1 MKDLK
6 RMIGTA
12 HTAADIAIFKQAVK
26 NKLLDFRH
34 WLVQPSMVSNGQ
46 FLVSLIAGLIL
57 VIFT

>member
-1 MKDLK
+1 M
-6 RMIGTA
+6 
-12 HTAADIAIFKQAVK
+12 KQAVK

>member
-1 MKDLK
+1 MDVNKIIAD
-6 RMIGTA
+6 A
-12 HTAADIAIFKQAVK
+12 HNAADIAILKQAVK